1 MSDQITDYLN
11 TIARYPLLTQQQELQ
26 LGRRVMRWRELKD
39 AGKLSPTERQE
50 LRSGERARQKFIN
63 SNLQLVVHVARRY
76 QRRTQRTM
84 EFLDIVQEGN
94 IGLARAVELF
104 DYTKGYKFSTYAYW
118 WIRQAIMRGILQYDN
133 MIRLPANVHDKLRN
147 ASRTAERI
155 AKETGKMPSLHDVAA
170 ANDID
175 ADKLANLYHHSYTI
189 TSLDACVGDGDN
201 TILDSI
207 IDENQVPIED
217 DPYYDQLRECMD
229 LYLDDETKALIH
241 ARMNT
246 DRITWRDLGKQFG
259 ADHETLRQKYKRG
272 LYRLRV
278 MLGDPLQD
286 TPLGNIQ

>member
-11 TIARYPLLTQQQELQ
+11 TIARYPLLTQQQEIE

-39 AGKLSPTERQE
+39 ATNLSPTERQE

-118 WIRQAIMRGILQYDN
+118 WIRQSIMRGILQQDN
-133 MIRLPANVHDKLRN
+133 MIRLPSNVHDKLRN

-155 AKETGKMPSLHDVAA
+155 AKETGRMPTLQEVADE
-170 ANDID
+170 NDID

-189 TSLDACVGDGDN
+189 TSLDASIGDGDS

-207 IDENQVPIED
+207 VDPSQEPAED
-217 DPYYDQLRECMD
+217 DPYYDRLREYME
-229 LYLDDETKALIH
+229 LYLDDETRELIN
-241 ARMNT
+241 ARMQSEDT
-246 DRITWRDLGKQFG
+246 TWRELAKQRG
-259 ADHETLRQKYKRG
+259 AHHEFLRQKYKRG
-272 LYRLRV
+272 LCRLRV
-278 MLGDPLQD
+278 MLGNPLHD

>member
-11 TIARYPLLTQQQELQ
+11 SIARYPLLTQQQEIE

-39 AGKLSPTERQE
+39 SAKLSPPERQQ

-133 MIRLPANVHDKLRN
+133 MIRLPVNVHEKLRN

-155 AKETGKMPSLHDVAA
+155 AKETGRMPTLQDVAVE
-170 ANDID
+170 NGID

-189 TSLDACVGDGDN
+189 TSLDAFMSDGEHS
-201 TILDSI
+201 ILDTIADANS
-207 IDENQVPIED
+207 EVTEE
-217 DPYYDQLRECMD
+217 DPYYDHLHECLAKYID
-229 LYLDDETKALIH
+229 TDDQKLIME
-241 ARMNT
+241 RLESE
-246 DRITWRDLGKQFG
+246 ITWRDLSAKHGIH
-259 ADHETLRQKYKRG
+259 HEVLRQKYRRA
-272 LYRLRV
+272 LCRLRV
-278 MLGDPLQD
+278 MMGNPLQD